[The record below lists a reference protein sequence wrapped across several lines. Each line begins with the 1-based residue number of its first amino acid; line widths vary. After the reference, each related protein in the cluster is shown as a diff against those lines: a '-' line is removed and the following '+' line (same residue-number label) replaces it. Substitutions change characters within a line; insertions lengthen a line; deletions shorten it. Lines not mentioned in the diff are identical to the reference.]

1 MQNNE
6 SYNALVL
13 GRLYKKYVMTKY
25 LQPYGFLFAPEMNRS
40 CEISTVLFQCFL
52 NKFVCLFISVDKSVV
67 SVKPPQQ
74 SRCYF
79 PIVCYIAIYS
89 LQYRCTMF

>member
-1 MQNNE
+1 MQIISFPAHYQSVYTNFDISSFSLISCKSKPMLLPCKTYTFAMQNNE

-40 CEISTVLFQCFL
+40 C
-52 NKFVCLFISVDKSVV
+52 
-67 SVKPPQQ
+67 
-74 SRCYF
+74 
-79 PIVCYIAIYS
+79 
-89 LQYRCTMF
+89 

>member
-1 MQNNE
+1 LIFLFLLETAAENMFDFVKIILLKSDSCVFAFSKRLFRFVKPMLLPCKTYTFAMQNNE

-40 CEISTVLFQCFL
+40 C
-52 NKFVCLFISVDKSVV
+52 
-67 SVKPPQQ
+67 
-74 SRCYF
+74 
-79 PIVCYIAIYS
+79 
-89 LQYRCTMF
+89 

>member
-1 MQNNE
+1 MLLRRKTYTFAMQNNE

-40 CEISTVLFQCFL
+40 C
-52 NKFVCLFISVDKSVV
+52 
-67 SVKPPQQ
+67 
-74 SRCYF
+74 
-79 PIVCYIAIYS
+79 
-89 LQYRCTMF
+89 

>member
-1 MQNNE
+1 MQNNGISNAYATISTCKTYTFAMQNNE

-40 CEISTVLFQCFL
+40 C
-52 NKFVCLFISVDKSVV
+52 
-67 SVKPPQQ
+67 
-74 SRCYF
+74 
-79 PIVCYIAIYS
+79 
-89 LQYRCTMF
+89 

>member
-1 MQNNE
+1 MQIISFPAHYQSVYTNFDISSFSLISCGAKPMLLPCKTYTFAMQNNE

-40 CEISTVLFQCFL
+40 C
-52 NKFVCLFISVDKSVV
+52 
-67 SVKPPQQ
+67 
-74 SRCYF
+74 
-79 PIVCYIAIYS
+79 
-89 LQYRCTMF
+89 

>member
-25 LQPYGFLFAPEMNRS
+25 LQPYGFLFDPEMNRS
-40 CEISTVLFQCFL
+40 C
-52 NKFVCLFISVDKSVV
+52 
-67 SVKPPQQ
+67 
-74 SRCYF
+74 
-79 PIVCYIAIYS
+79 
-89 LQYRCTMF
+89 